1 MFRKINSKIL
11 ISIFVVLLALVVL
24 VELIDSRKGNRTF
37 KNELVNV
44 EAAEVTSLELYP
56 KAMNGNLIRIFLENE
71 KWKVESDGKTYNA
84 DGPNVTRMIAELNEM
99 KTKSVAATSKDKWE
113 QFEVTDSLGTR
124 VKLMKGNDVL
134 ADVVI
139 GKFSFQQPRT
149 TTSYVR
155 LTDDKEVYGVEGMLA
170 MSFNRNLNSFRD
182 RTIIKSNK
190 ADWTKLT
197 FSYPADSSFVLER
210 RDNKWMIGD
219 MQADSAKVAQ
229 YFTRIAN
236 LTDGSF
242 VNEKPVIVPTHR
254 LSIEGNNMMQKVEV
268 IGYYSD
274 PEHFVMESN
283 LNPDTWINSKT
294 TAEKVFTSVM
304 NLIDIQ
310 Y

>member
-44 EAAEVTSLELYP
+44 EAAEVTSVELYP
-56 KAMNGNLIRIFLENE
+56 KAVNGNLIRIFLENE

-99 KTKSVAATSKDKWE
+99 KPKSVAATSKDKWE

-124 VKLMKGNDVL
+124 VKLMKGSDVL

-242 VNEKPVIVPTHR
+242 INEKPVVAPTHR

-283 LNPDTWINSKT
+283 LNPDTWINSTT

-310 Y
+310 

>member
-44 EAAEVTSLELYP
+44 EAAEVTSVELYP
-56 KAMNGNLIRIFLENE
+56 KAVNGNLIRIFLENE

-99 KTKSVAATSKDKWE
+99 KPKSVAATSKDKWE

-124 VKLMKGNDVL
+124 VKLMKGSDVL

-155 LTDDKEVYGVEGMLA
+155 LADDKEVYGVEGMLA

-197 FSYPADSSFVLER
+197 FSYPADSSFVLEK

-242 VNEKPVIVPTHR
+242 VNEKPVIAPTHR

>member
-56 KAMNGNLIRIFLENE
+56 KAVNGNLIRIFLENE

-99 KTKSVAATSKDKWE
+99 KPKSVAATSKDKWE

-124 VKLMKGNDVL
+124 VKLMKGSDVL

-197 FSYPADSSFVLER
+197 FSYPADSSFVLEK

-242 VNEKPVIVPTHR
+242 VNEKPVIAPTHR